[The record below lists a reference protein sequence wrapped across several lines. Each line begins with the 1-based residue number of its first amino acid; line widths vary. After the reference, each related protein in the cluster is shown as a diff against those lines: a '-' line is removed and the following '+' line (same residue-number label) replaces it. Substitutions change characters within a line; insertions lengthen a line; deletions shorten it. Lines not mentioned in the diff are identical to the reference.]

1 MRLPGERRKKGEN
14 EMTKEETKRRI
25 DKHIR
30 STKGVTR
37 APGKMK
43 GHKEAAWLEVLAF
56 QKIMDANK
64 E

>member
-1 MRLPGERRKKGEN
+1 
-14 EMTKEETKRRI
+14 MTKRETKASI
-25 DKHIR
+25 DRHIR
-30 STKGVTR
+30 NTRGVKR

>member
-1 MRLPGERRKKGEN
+1 
-14 EMTKEETKRRI
+14 MTKEETKRSI

-30 STKGVTR
+30 STKGVKR

>member
-1 MRLPGERRKKGEN
+1 
-14 EMTKEETKRRI
+14 MTKQDTKRSI

-30 STKGVTR
+30 RTKGVTR

-43 GHKEAAWLEVLAF
+43 GYKEAAWLEVLAF

-64 E
+64 G